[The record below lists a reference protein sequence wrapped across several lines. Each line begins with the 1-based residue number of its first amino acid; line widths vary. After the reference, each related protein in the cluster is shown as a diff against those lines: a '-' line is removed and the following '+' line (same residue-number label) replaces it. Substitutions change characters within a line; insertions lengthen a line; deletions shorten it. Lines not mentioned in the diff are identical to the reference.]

1 MANIL
6 DYLDWRGDL
15 TLAERGFNE
24 VDNLLMAELCFLDF
38 SGIVP
43 ADFSA
48 PVSLPEAMQKYDA
61 ARPQETMGVL
71 VPEQIPEL
79 GHKMAASRRF
89 SDLTLCAYVSRTDE
103 ETQTQFSA
111 LTALLPDKTAY
122 IAFRG
127 TDDTIVG
134 WKEDFNLAFLPVV
147 PAQRMAAEYLAAAA
161 AALPSH
167 PLRVGGH
174 SKGGNLAVYSAVFC
188 GEAVQNQLMRVYNND
203 GPGFRTSLLG
213 LPEHRR
219 VADKITTILPESSVV
234 GMLLEHEERYEVVRS
249 TQSGLW
255 QHDGFSW
262 QVRGEKFEHLPD
274 LTEGGKLV
282 DTAPADDAA
291 QYAVVTGLTLE
302 SPELGRHF
310 TASADCERAGELL
323 GTLLH
328 ELRSKD
334 MLTDV
339 SAIHLEDASAV
350 TVRYLDRFDVEFL
363 WDADFDYKLNYLAA
377 VVQELEANEKGT
389 ILMTHEGEARFIPG

>member
-219 VADKITTILPESSVV
+219 VADKITTILPGKSLKAMRTALGWTCWPSQISSAATASRSLPAAMGPGLRWWMPGIALYRCVRWLAPASKSV
-234 GMLLEHEERYEVVRS
+234 EASSYVQSVCSMETVQSLLASFVNS
-249 TQSGLW
+249 
-255 QHDGFSW
+255 
-262 QVRGEKFEHLPD
+262 
-274 LTEGGKLV
+274 
-282 DTAPADDAA
+282 TAPGSSAA
-291 QYAVVTGLTLE
+291 T
-302 SPELGRHF
+302 
-310 TASADCERAGELL
+310 SAMRMRPSD
-323 GTLLH
+323 T
-328 ELRSKD
+328 S
-334 MLTDV
+334 
-339 SAIHLEDASAV
+339 
-350 TVRYLDRFDVEFL
+350 
-363 WDADFDYKLNYLAA
+363 
-377 VVQELEANEKGT
+377 
-389 ILMTHEGEARFIPG
+389 

>member
-61 ARPQETMGVL
+61 AKPQETMGVL
-71 VPEQIPEL
+71 VPEQLPEL

-282 DTAPADDAA
+282 DETIR
-291 QYAVVTGLTLE
+291 TFILSL
-302 SPELGRHF
+302 SPEQRVAF
-310 TASADCERAGELL
+310 TDALFDILTCTDA
-323 GTLLH
+323 GTLTDLKEGGLKTAAAMLKKYRTLDKPTRSALGSTLRLFMAAGAKTAAS
-328 ELRSKD
+328 ELNP
-334 MLTDV
+334 V
-339 SAIHLEDASAV
+339 SLLLRHLP
-350 TVRYLDRFDVEFL
+350 LQKL
-363 WDADFDYKLNYLAA
+363 ADG
-377 VVQELEANEKGT
+377 LEK
-389 ILMTHEGEARFIPG
+389 P

>member
-48 PVSLPEAMQKYDA
+48 PVFLPDAMRQYDA

-111 LTALLPDKTAY
+111 LTILLPDKTAY

-147 PAQRMAAEYLAAAA
+147 PAQKMAAEYLSAAA

-167 PLRVGGH
+167 PPRVGGH

-188 GEAVQNQLMRVYNND
+188 GEAVQNQL
-203 GPGFRTSLLG
+203 
-213 LPEHRR
+213 RR
-219 VADKITTILPESSVV
+219 DP
-234 GMLLEHEERYEVVRS
+234 
-249 TQSGLW
+249 
-255 QHDGFSW
+255 
-262 QVRGEKFEHLPD
+262 
-274 LTEGGKLV
+274 
-282 DTAPADDAA
+282 
-291 QYAVVTGLTLE
+291 
-302 SPELGRHF
+302 
-310 TASADCERAGELL
+310 RAY
-323 GTLLH
+323 
-328 ELRSKD
+328 R
-334 MLTDV
+334 
-339 SAIHLEDASAV
+339 
-350 TVRYLDRFDVEFL
+350 RR
-363 WDADFDYKLNYLAA
+363 
-377 VVQELEANEKGT
+377 
-389 ILMTHEGEARFIPG
+389 P

>member
-24 VDNLLMAELCFLDF
+24 VDNLLMAELCFLNF

-43 ADFSA
+43 AGFDA
-48 PVSLPEAMQKYDA
+48 PAALPEAMRQYDA

-79 GHKMAASRRF
+79 GRRMAASRRF
-89 SDLTLCAYVSRTDE
+89 SGLRLCGYADRIDD

-111 LTALLPDKTAY
+111 LTILLPDQTAY

-147 PAQRMAAEYLAAAA
+147 PAQRMAADYLTAAAA
-161 AALPSH
+161 AFPAL

-188 GEAVQNQLMRVYNND
+188 GSAVQNQIKRVYNND
-203 GPGFRTSLLG
+203 GPGFRTSLLP
-213 LPEHRR
+213 LPEHKR

-274 LTEGGKLV
+274 LT
-282 DTAPADDAA
+282 
-291 QYAVVTGLTLE
+291 
-302 SPELGRHF
+302 
-310 TASADCERAGELL
+310 
-323 GTLLH
+323 
-328 ELRSKD
+328 
-334 MLTDV
+334 
-339 SAIHLEDASAV
+339 
-350 TVRYLDRFDVEFL
+350 
-363 WDADFDYKLNYLAA
+363 
-377 VVQELEANEKGT
+377 
-389 ILMTHEGEARFIPG
+389 

>member
-48 PVSLPEAMQKYDA
+48 PVFLPDAMRQYDA

-111 LTALLPDKTAY
+111 LTILLPDKTAY

-147 PAQRMAAEYLAAAA
+147 PAQKMAAEYLSAAA

-203 GPGFRTSLLG
+203 GPGFRTS
-213 LPEHRR
+213 
-219 VADKITTILPESSVV
+219 
-234 GMLLEHEERYEVVRS
+234 
-249 TQSGLW
+249 
-255 QHDGFSW
+255 W
-262 QVRGEKFEHLPD
+262 QVRGERFEHLPD

-282 DTAPADDAA
+282 DETIRTFILSLSPEQRVAFTDALFDILTCTDAGTLTDLKEGGLKTAAAMLKKYRTLDKPTRHALGSTLRLFMAAGAKTAASELNPVNLLLRHLPLQKLADD
-291 QYAVVTGLTLE
+291 
-302 SPELGRHF
+302 
-310 TASADCERAGELL
+310 
-323 GTLLH
+323 
-328 ELRSKD
+328 
-334 MLTDV
+334 
-339 SAIHLEDASAV
+339 
-350 TVRYLDRFDVEFL
+350 LDE
-363 WDADFDYKLNYLAA
+363 
-377 VVQELEANEKGT
+377 
-389 ILMTHEGEARFIPG
+389 P

>member
-61 ARPQETMGVL
+61 AKPQETMGVL

-147 PAQRMAAEYLAAAA
+147 PAQVRLYTRAQLVQAERL
-161 AALPSH
+161 
-167 PLRVGGH
+167 
-174 SKGGNLAVYSAVFC
+174 
-188 GEAVQNQLMRVYNND
+188 D
-203 GPGFRTSLLG
+203 
-213 LPEHRR
+213 
-219 VADKITTILPESSVV
+219 DVV
-234 GMLLEHEERYEVVRS
+234 V
-249 TQSGLW
+249 
-255 QHDGFSW
+255 
-262 QVRGEKFEHLPD
+262 
-274 LTEGGKLV
+274 
-282 DTAPADDAA
+282 PADPETRNLIRIVHPRRQEEYRAA
-291 QYAVVTGLTLE
+291 DMVPDPLADLQPVHI
-302 SPELGRHF
+302 RHV
-310 TASADCERAGELL
+310 DIQQ
-323 GTLLH
+323 
-328 ELRSKD
+328 D
-334 MLTDV
+334 
-339 SAIHLEDASAV
+339 
-350 TVRYLDRFDVEFL
+350 
-363 WDADFDYKLNYLAA
+363 
-377 VVQELEANEKGT
+377 
-389 ILMTHEGEARFIPG
+389 

>member
-203 GPGFRTSLLG
+203 GPGFQEKILQTEGYRRIKPRIKTILSQNAMVGTLLWNDCDYTVVKSTAALLG
-213 LPEHRR
+213 
-219 VADKITTILPESSVV
+219 A
-234 GMLLEHEERYEVVRS
+234 
-249 TQSGLW
+249 
-255 QHDGFSW
+255 HDGFTWETTPTSFVRCENLSPSARAFDRAMEEVLVGMSMAERR
-262 QVRGEKFEHLPD
+262 QVPGLMAHR
-274 LTEGGKLV
+274 
-282 DTAPADDAA
+282 ADIIPSG
-291 QYAVVTGLTLE
+291 V
-302 SPELGRHF
+302 
-310 TASADCERAGELL
+310 
-323 GTLLH
+323 
-328 ELRSKD
+328 
-334 MLTDV
+334 
-339 SAIHLEDASAV
+339 AI
-350 TVRYLDRFDVEFL
+350 
-363 WDADFDYKLNYLAA
+363 
-377 VVQELEANEKGT
+377 LEAAMREFGMDSIRLSAHGNMDGYLKKK
-389 ILMTHEGEARFIPG
+389 FQKKD

>member
-48 PVSLPEAMQKYDA
+48 PVSLPEPCGKYDA

-147 PAQRMAAEYLAAAA
+147 PAQRMAAEYLARGSRGA
-161 AALPSH
+161 
-167 PLRVGGH
+167 
-174 SKGGNLAVYSAVFC
+174 
-188 GEAVQNQLMRVYNND
+188 
-203 GPGFRTSLLG
+203 
-213 LPEHRR
+213 
-219 VADKITTILPESSVV
+219 SV
-234 GMLLEHEERYEVVRS
+234 
-249 TQSGLW
+249 
-255 QHDGFSW
+255 
-262 QVRGEKFEHLPD
+262 
-274 LTEGGKLV
+274 
-282 DTAPADDAA
+282 
-291 QYAVVTGLTLE
+291 
-302 SPELGRHF
+302 
-310 TASADCERAGELL
+310 ASASRGRTLQGRQSRGLQRSVLRRSRAEPA
-323 GTLLH
+323 H
-328 ELRSKD
+328 AR
-334 MLTDV
+334 
-339 SAIHLEDASAV
+339 
-350 TVRYLDRFDVEFL
+350 
-363 WDADFDYKLNYLAA
+363 
-377 VVQELEANEKGT
+377 VQ
-389 ILMTHEGEARFIPG
+389 

>member
-111 LTALLPDKTAY
+111 LTVLLPDKTAY

-147 PAQRMAAEYLAAAA
+147 PAQRMAAEYLAVAA

-174 SKGGNLAVYSAVFC
+174 SKGGNLAVYSAVLSVTVCSSSLSLRMPMELASDFSTWQGSSGAASC
-188 GEAVQNQLMRVYNND
+188 LRSIVSQ
-203 GPGFRTSLLG
+203 SLLSYSEAA
-213 LPEHRR
+213 LRISCWTISTM
-219 VADKITTILPESSVV
+219 VAASMWMTLRYFSMWISWRENISSFV
-234 GMLLEHEERYEVVRS
+234 
-249 TQSGLW
+249 
-255 QHDGFSW
+255 
-262 QVRGEKFEHLPD
+262 
-274 LTEGGKLV
+274 
-282 DTAPADDAA
+282 
-291 QYAVVTGLTLE
+291 
-302 SPELGRHF
+302 
-310 TASADCERAGELL
+310 
-323 GTLLH
+323 
-328 ELRSKD
+328 
-334 MLTDV
+334 
-339 SAIHLEDASAV
+339 
-350 TVRYLDRFDVEFL
+350 
-363 WDADFDYKLNYLAA
+363 
-377 VVQELEANEKGT
+377 
-389 ILMTHEGEARFIPG
+389 

>member
-48 PVSLPEAMQKYDA
+48 PVFLPDAMRQYDA

-111 LTALLPDKTAY
+111 LTILLPDKTAY

-147 PAQRMAAEYLAAAA
+147 PAQKMAAEYLSAAA

-203 GPGFRTSLLG
+203 GPGFRTSLPPTLNG
-213 LPEHRR
+213 LISMPFIMHSPPVPCGPIRPLCP
-219 VADKITTILPESSVV
+219 VKHSTSMPMACISI
-234 GMLLEHEERYEVVRS
+234 GM
-249 TQSGLW
+249 Q
-255 QHDGFSW
+255 
-262 QVRGEKFEHLPD
+262 
-274 LTEGGKLV
+274 
-282 DTAPADDAA
+282 PAD
-291 QYAVVTGLTLE
+291 
-302 SPELGRHF
+302 
-310 TASADCERAGELL
+310 C
-323 GTLLH
+323 
-328 ELRSKD
+328 
-334 MLTDV
+334 
-339 SAIHLEDASAV
+339 DASTIIIAPFWCASFAMRAMSSMFP
-350 TVRYLDRFDVEFL
+350 VRF
-363 WDADFDYKLNYLAA
+363 
-377 VVQELEANEKGT
+377 EAWVHTTARVLGV
-389 ILMTHEGEARFIPG
+389 ISEAS

>member
-134 WKEDFNLAFLPVV
+134 WKEDLNMGYLEVIPSQTRAL
-147 PAQRMAAEYLAAAA
+147 EYLCRMTR
-161 AALPSH
+161 PY
-167 PLRVGGH
+167 PDGGV
-174 SKGGNLAVYSAVFC
+174 SGRGSRGA
-188 GEAVQNQLMRVYNND
+188 
-203 GPGFRTSLLG
+203 
-213 LPEHRR
+213 
-219 VADKITTILPESSVV
+219 SV
-234 GMLLEHEERYEVVRS
+234 
-249 TQSGLW
+249 
-255 QHDGFSW
+255 
-262 QVRGEKFEHLPD
+262 
-274 LTEGGKLV
+274 
-282 DTAPADDAA
+282 APASRGRAL
-291 QYAVVTGLTLE
+291 QGRQSRGLQRGVLRR
-302 SPELGRHF
+302 S
-310 TASADCERAGELL
+310 RAEPA
-323 GTLLH
+323 H
-328 ELRSKD
+328 AR
-334 MLTDV
+334 
-339 SAIHLEDASAV
+339 
-350 TVRYLDRFDVEFL
+350 
-363 WDADFDYKLNYLAA
+363 
-377 VVQELEANEKGT
+377 VQ
-389 ILMTHEGEARFIPG
+389 

>member
-61 ARPQETMGVL
+61 AKPQETMGVL

-167 PLRVGGH
+167 PLPRAAI
-174 SKGGNLAVYSAVFC
+174 SRSTARCSAAKPC
-188 GEAVQNQLMRVYNND
+188 
-203 GPGFRTSLLG
+203 RTSSC
-213 LPEHRR
+213 
-219 VADKITTILPESSVV
+219 ACTIT
-234 GMLLEHEERYEVVRS
+234 
-249 TQSGLW
+249 
-255 QHDGFSW
+255 
-262 QVRGEKFEHLPD
+262 
-274 LTEGGKLV
+274 
-282 DTAPADDAA
+282 TAPAFARRCSACRSTGASRIRSRRSCRNRPSSECFSSMRSAMRSCAA
-291 QYAVVTGLTLE
+291 RRAVCGST
-302 SPELGRHF
+302 
-310 TASADCERAGELL
+310 TASRGRCAGRNSSIFRISPRAASSS
-323 GTLLH
+323 TR
-328 ELRSKD
+328 RS
-334 MLTDV
+334 
-339 SAIHLEDASAV
+339 
-350 TVRYLDRFDVEFL
+350 
-363 WDADFDYKLNYLAA
+363 
-377 VVQELEANEKGT
+377 
-389 ILMTHEGEARFIPG
+389 ARSSSP

>member
-174 SKGGNLAVYSAVFC
+174 SKGGNLAVFSAVH
-188 GEAVQNQLMRVYNND
+188 APRHMVQRIQAVYNND
-203 GPGFRTSLLG
+203 GPGFANHLLETASFWY
-213 LPEHRR
+213 LKDRIHTFVPQ
-219 VADKITTILPESSVV
+219 DSVI
-234 GMLLEHEERYEVVRS
+234 GMLLEHDEDYQVVYSR
-249 TQSGLW
+249 QKGLQ
-255 QHDGFSW
+255 QHNPFSW
-262 QVRGEKFEHLPD
+262 CVLGNDFCYVRDISSTSRILDNSLREWIMDMTPD
-274 LTEGGKLV
+274 
-282 DTAPADDAA
+282 
-291 QYAVVTGLTLE
+291 
-302 SPELGRHF
+302 
-310 TASADCERAGELL
+310 EREQ
-323 GTLLH
+323 
-328 ELRSKD
+328 
-334 MLTDV
+334 LTD
-339 SAIHLEDASAV
+339 ILFQLLNRTDAK
-350 TVRYLDRFDVEFL
+350 TVRE
-363 WDADFDYKLNYLAA
+363 LAA
-377 VVQELEANEKGT
+377 GGPGT
-389 ILMTHEGEARFIPG
+389 IFQMIQAFGGMSASQRSMMTMHLAELVQKILSSTAGYSTLPPGKPNRLLEQHR

>member
-48 PVSLPEAMQKYDA
+48 SVSLPEAMQKYDA

-134 WKEDFNLAFLPVV
+134 WKEDFNMCFVCPV
-147 PAQRMAAEYLAAAA
+147 PAQSNAVDYLNRIAA
-161 AALPSH
+161 SNGGDIT
-167 PLRVGGH
+167 VGGH
-174 SKGGNLAVYSAVFC
+174 SKGGNLAVYASAFC
-188 GEAVQNQLMRVYNND
+188 EQAARRRITHIYNYD
-203 GPGFRTSLLG
+203 GPGFTEDVLNSDSYKSICVLVNTFV
-213 LPEHRR
+213 PQ
-219 VADKITTILPESSVV
+219 SSVV
-234 GMLLEHEERYEVVRS
+234 GMLLGHEEKYTIIHS
-249 TQSGLW
+249 TESGIM
-255 QHDGFSW
+255 QHDIYSW
-262 QVRGEKFEHLPD
+262 ELLCDKFTYLEKVNNSSMFIDFTLKHWLAGMDNRQREQF
-274 LTEGGKLV
+274 V
-282 DTAPADDAA
+282 DTV
-291 QYAVVTGLTLE
+291 YAVMQDTNAKTLRDISDNWFVCVKTMLRSLKNMDE
-302 SPELGRHF
+302 DTRKSVSHALR
-310 TASADCERAGELL
+310 L
-323 GTLLH
+323 LLH
-328 ELRSKD
+328 
-334 MLTDV
+334 
-339 SAIHLEDASAV
+339 SAKIG
-350 TVRYLDRFDVEFL
+350 
-363 WDADFDYKLNYLAA
+363 LA
-377 VVQELEANEKGT
+377 QMMQNK
-389 ILMTHEGEARFIPG
+389 